1 MKSGKNKYFSIL
13 RNRKGI
19 VQKIVGE
26 HPAMFMCQGLK
37 KVQSGSPGQIDFP
50 AGQIT
55 FKAYLP
61 NEKVQW
67 FCYL

>member
-1 MKSGKNKYFSIL
+1 M
-13 RNRKGI
+13 
-19 VQKIVGE
+19 QKIVGE

-37 KVQSGSPGQIDFP
+37 KVQSGSPGQMDFP

-61 NEKVQW
+61 NEKVQ
-67 FCYL
+67 